1 MSIRVM
7 LADDEAMVRAGL
19 RLVLEAEP
27 DINVVGE
34 ASDGVE
40 ALATAA
46 RLRPDVVLIDVHMP
60 RLDGLSATRQLLAA
74 DPDIKVVVLT
84 TFNDNSYVSEALRL
98 GASGFLLK
106 VAPPE
111 RLAEAVRVAARGD
124 ALLDPHVTRGV
135 IESFVSVSSE
145 AGTAAEPEPP
155 PGLELLTARE
165 LEVFHLLA
173 QGKSN
178 AEISDAFVV
187 AEATVKTHVARVLAK
202 LHLRDR
208 VQAVVLAYEHGLVH
222 PDPKN

>member
-19 RLVLEAEP
+19 RMVLESEP
-27 DINVVGE
+27 DIDVVGE

-40 ALATAA
+40 ALAAA
-46 RLRPDVVLIDVHMP
+46 TRLRPDVVLIDVHMP
-60 RLDGLSATRQLLAA
+60 RLDGLSAAQQLLVN
-74 DPDIKVVVLT
+74 DPNIKVVVLT

-98 GASGFLLK
+98 GCSGFLLK

-111 RLAEAVRVAARGD
+111 RLADAVRVASRGD
-124 ALLDPHVTRGV
+124 ALLDPLVTRGV
-135 IESFVSVSSE
+135 IESFASKLE
-145 AGTAAEPEPP
+145 ASRAADSEPP
-155 PGLELLTARE
+155 PGFDLLTARE

-173 QGKSN
+173 RGTSN
-178 AEISDAFVV
+178 AEIADELVV

-222 PDPKN
+222 PEPEN

>member
-27 DINVVGE
+27 DIDVVGE

-40 ALATAA
+40 ALAAA
-46 RLRPDVVLIDVHMP
+46 TRLHPDVVLIDVHMP
-60 RLDGLSATRQLLAA
+60 RLDGLSATSQLLAS
-74 DPDIKVVVLT
+74 DPGIKVVVLT
-84 TFNDNSYVSEALRL
+84 TFNDSSYVNEALRL

-111 RLAEAVRVAARGD
+111 SLAEAVRVAARGD
-124 ALLDPHVTRGV
+124 ALLDPLVTRGV
-135 IESFVSVSSE
+135 IEAFVSAPESSR
-145 AGTAAEPEPP
+145 ASHPEPP
-155 PGLELLTARE
+155 PGFDLLTARE

-178 AEISDAFVV
+178 AEIADDFVV

-208 VQAVVLAYEHGLVH
+208 VQAVVLAYEHDLVQ
-222 PDPKN
+222 PDLER

>member
-1 MSIRVM
+1 VSIRVL
-7 LADDEAMVRAGL
+7 LADDEAMIRAGL
-19 RLVLEAEP
+19 RLILETEP
-27 DINVVGE
+27 DIDVVGE

-40 ALATAA
+40 ALAEAA

-60 RLDGLSATRQLLAA
+60 RMDGLSAANQLLV
-74 DPDIKVVVLT
+74 DNSGIKVVVLT
-84 TFNDNSYVSEALRL
+84 TFNDNSYVREALRL

-111 RLAEAVRVAARGD
+111 RLTEAVRVAARGD
-124 ALLDPHVTRGV
+124 ALLDPLVTRGV
-135 IESFVSVSSE
+135 IESFVSAPE
-145 AGTAAEPEPP
+145 AGRAADPQP
-155 PGLELLTARE
+155 PGLDLLTARE

-178 AEISDAFVV
+178 AEIADAFVV